1 MENIQV
7 FLLAAK
13 LMKIN
18 TGLLSP
24 NTKYMILKL
33 LTQRTMSK
41 LISLSSKERQLM
53 LELLKRDVRINTKI
67 GWAVTMGVSVEQQ
80 NARNRVNMVNN
91 LIKKLNTPN
100 TFDGLPY
107 TKEEWEESIRI
118 KNAHLEFMKEIG
130 NIEL

>member
-1 MENIQV
+1 
-7 FLLAAK
+7 
-13 LMKIN
+13 
-18 TGLLSP
+18 
-24 NTKYMILKL
+24 
-33 LTQRTMSK
+33 
-41 LISLSSKERQLM
+41 M
-53 LELLKRDVRINTKI
+53 LEPLKRDVRINTKI